1 MDMALLDLGIY
12 GNLLSRAEVAAEFAE
27 LSQVYGGDST

>member
-12 GNLLSRAEVAAEFAE
+12 GNPLTKADVVAEFTS
-27 LSQVYGGDST
+27 LSSIYGGDS

>member
-12 GNLLSRAEVAAEFAE
+12 GNPLSREQVVAELALLS
-27 LSQVYGGDST
+27 SVYGGDT